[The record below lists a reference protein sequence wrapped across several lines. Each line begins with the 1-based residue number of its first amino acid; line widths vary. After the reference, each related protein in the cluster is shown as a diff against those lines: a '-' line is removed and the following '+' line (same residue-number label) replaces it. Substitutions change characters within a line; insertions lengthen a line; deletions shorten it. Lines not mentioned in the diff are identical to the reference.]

1 MPGHSASIPNRLW
14 GIWAMG
20 ETPCSL
26 PINTDADGML
36 VVSEKKMQG
45 YEYYVTPEKIV
56 ILSENP
62 LRITLEG
69 IEVYV
74 GSQIVDVTQTIAVEE
89 GKLRLTDGQTTE
101 TYVKCK

>member
-1 MPGHSASIPNRLW
+1 
-14 GIWAMG
+14 MG

-36 VVSEKKMQG
+36 VVSESTMQG
-45 YEYYVTPEKIV
+45 YEYYVTPKKIM
-56 ILSENP
+56 IMSENP
-62 LRITLEG
+62 LQITLEG
-69 IEVYV
+69 IEVYL
-74 GSQIVDVTQTIAVEE
+74 GSQIVDVTQTITVEQ